1 MLILTSTFEGDSS
14 ISSYLKMPML
24 SSSEVMLFQPPRGFM
39 FNAEEKK
46 KISLITAFVFKP
58 SIGYQ
63 WLPEDIL
70 WFSRT
75 CSPLI
80 TEVNIHTF
88 REIQFKPERPG
99 LN

>member
-1 MLILTSTFEGDSS
+1 MRENPGKSWIMLILTSTFEGDSS

-46 KISLITAFVFKP
+46 KISLITAFLFKP

-63 WLPEDIL
+63 WLPEDTK
-70 WFSRT
+70 FSRT
-75 CSPLI
+75 
-80 TEVNIHTF
+80 
-88 REIQFKPERPG
+88 
-99 LN
+99 